1 MQPMGRKFYKDKTGG
16 KHTLKNSKKYPSW
29 WEDICKPSK
38 KTERQQVKR
47 EIEMKVTIEI
57 DTDEAQQADELK
69 TIVGALDMRI
79 ALWDTDKLLARL
91 IKYEN
96 QLHDGYLTEE
106 EEKVVEYIQKQF
118 QDILEEQDVT
128 KLVLDMP

>member
-1 MQPMGRKFYKDKTGG
+1 
-16 KHTLKNSKKYPSW
+16 
-29 WEDICKPSK
+29 
-38 KTERQQVKR
+38 
-47 EIEMKVTIEI
+47 MKVTIEI
-57 DTDEAQQADELK
+57 DTDEAQQVDELK

-79 ALWDTDKLLARL
+79 ALWDMDKLLAKL